1 MAGKT
6 LALALWAG
14 LGSMCLG
21 IYIVLLPALLPAR
34 DFWLWPACYWAGGGL
49 TFAGGL
55 AIDIS
60 VLLMVARFARAHLAV
75 IRRHWAA

>member
-21 IYIVLLPALLPAR
+21 IYIVLLPAILPAS
-34 DFWLWPACYWAGGGL
+34 DLWLWPAFYWGGGGL

-55 AIDIS
+55 VIDVS
-60 VLLMVARFARAHLAV
+60 VLLIVARFARAHLT
-75 IRRHWAA
+75 IKRRR